1 MPGVP
6 TLVTYIGYKNEPP
19 VVFDGFFF
27 FIWLEMALW
36 TYGSSCGEYKNEG
49 NNYFYCRNLSYD
61 TVVLQFYTKH
71 ICSSVEG
78 WGNTGTGLAVYRMGG
93 HGEKLSL
100 PFLVFT
106 FQPCIVMNVNS
117 ISKCKKTF
125 LKSIIQA
132 SSKIHKRCMCK
143 LLGDQ
148 NTVAH
153 LNNLVPSQCTY
164 K

>member
-1 MPGVP
+1 MNH
-6 TLVTYIGYKNEPP
+6 LWCLM
-19 VVFDGFFF
+19 DFF

-78 WGNTGTGLAVYRMGG
+78 WGNSGNGLAVYRMGV
-93 HGEKLSL
+93 HGEKLAL

-106 FQPCIVMNVNS
+106 FQPCIVMHVNS
-117 ISKCKKTF
+117 ISKCKKTYIF
-125 LKSIIQA
+125 KINHTGLK
-132 SSKIHKRCMCK
+132 
-143 LLGDQ
+143 Q
-148 NTVAH
+148 N
-153 LNNLVPSQCTY
+153 SQ
-164 K
+164 KMHVQIVG